1 MVRRGDVGFS
11 TQSQAAMFGFN
22 LPRPPLPPVV
32 GLLNQSL
39 SVVPRQYAE
48 DKQEASQ
55 KQSLDQG

>member
-1 MVRRGDVGFS
+1 MVRRGEVCFS

-22 LPRPPLPPVV
+22 LPRLPLPPVM

-39 SVVPRQYAE
+39 SIVPQQDAE
-48 DKQEASQ
+48 DKQEGSQ